1 MEGREGNKERRKE
14 KGIARV
20 ICRRKGGKKRK
31 NYGNKKWIRGK
42 KNMEAGN
49 ERRKKKGSISSV
61 EEKSEY
67 NDFEGSSRIE
77 MARCN
82 KSNENMSKFEMSCNA
97 V

>member
-1 MEGREGNKERRKE
+1 MEIKNGSEGRKIWRQGMKE
-14 KGIARV
+14 
-20 ICRRKGGKKRK
+20 
-31 NYGNKKWIRGK
+31 
-42 KNMEAGN
+42 
-49 ERRKKKGSISSV
+49 ERKKGSISSV

-67 NDFEGSSRIE
+67 NDFEGSPRIE